1 MKSIRE
7 IIKKADNYVVESG
20 IKSKARVAE
29 HGEVYTP
36 EHIVKDMMN
45 MDGLKEMTYE
55 LDKTVLEPACGN
67 GNFLVEIIARKLET
81 ASKEED
87 VKLAVFKAY
96 STVYGIDILG
106 DNVRESRA
114 RMLAK
119 ILDNDIICERLDK
132 ETEEDKHKLITAIK
146 FVMEQNIILGN
157 ALDGKKVTDIGESTN
172 EDFDIIDWKM
182 DKEHVDA
189 KKQSFNDIKACNGYT
204 QGSTENIYPFMN
216 CHYLEVHSNKI
227 AEDEFDAYSF

>member
-36 EHIVKDMMN
+36 EHIVKDIMN

-157 ALDGKKVTDIGESTN
+157 ALDGKKVTDIG
-172 EDFDIIDWKM
+172 D
-182 DKEHVDA
+182 V
-189 KKQSFNDIKACNGYT
+189 
-204 QGSTENIYPFMN
+204 
-216 CHYLEVHSNKI
+216 
-227 AEDEFDAYSF
+227 